1 MAPSIDCPASLY
13 CSEEVSRNMWDMEES
28 NTFCCEDEDDEL
40 FQRNHDL
47 MAETIHHNA
56 LGGPAYMF
64 PVWREQAV
72 AALVEKETRHMPEPD
87 YLSRFLNKNL
97 DSNVRLAMVNWLLK
111 VQEYHNFGALS
122 ASLAVNY
129 LDRFLSR
136 HELPEDSAWKVQL
149 LAIACMSLAAKME
162 ETEVPLLLDLEVGD
176 LAYYFEAR
184 TVQRME
190 LLVLSTLDWRMSSI
204 TPFSYIDFFFAK
216 LEIDNS
222 MLRSLLH
229 RVIGLLL
236 GTLRDVHFL
245 AFRPSVIAA
254 AAVLCTLDDL
264 LPIQREAYK
273 RILSET
279 CDLGDLERCISLLQ
293 RLMIDVTSA
302 TTQQPRFQQ
311 KRRIFNP
318 SSVPQSPVGV
328 LEAASFSCAS
338 DGAQS
343 CEASPSSVSSVT
355 ASAAK
360 RRRLDELC
368 SSVFT
373 FETL

>member
-13 CSEEVSRNMWDMEES
+13 CSEEVSGNMWDEES
-28 NTFCCEDEDDEL
+28 NVFLCEDEDELMFQGNDE
-40 FQRNHDL
+40 
-47 MAETIHHNA
+47 AIHHTP
-56 LGGPAYMF
+56 LGTGPAFMF

-87 YLSRFLNKNL
+87 YLDRFLSKNL
-97 DSNVRLAMVNWLLK
+97 DPNVRQQMVNWLLK

-122 ASLAVNY
+122 TSLAVNY

-136 HELPEDSAWKVQL
+136 HELPDDCAWKVQL
-149 LAIACMSLAAKME
+149 LAVACMSLAAKME

-176 LAYYFEAR
+176 LTYYFEAR

-216 LEIDNS
+216 LEIDNT
-222 MLRSLLH
+222 MLRSLLN
-229 RVIGLLL
+229 RVIDLLL
-236 GTLRDVHFL
+236 GTLKDVHFL

-254 AAVLCTLDDL
+254 AAVLCALDDL

-279 CDLGDLERCISLLQ
+279 CDLADLERCISLLQ
-293 RLMIDVTSA
+293 RVLIETS
-302 TTQQPRFQQ
+302 QPRFQQ

-318 SSVPQSPVGV
+318 SSFPQSPVGV

-368 SSVFT
+368 GSVLT